1 MRNHSYAT
9 CLTARPHPS
18 DVKRTLVSVRLNI
31 SETLDAYI
39 PLLSNSSFMSV
50 LWVPLFQDGFEL
62 RCLQLLSTTAWLLSS
77 ALSDN

>member
-1 MRNHSYAT
+1 MKSKEGVRMRNTPPYAT

-50 LWVPLFQDGFEL
+50 PWVPLF
-62 RCLQLLSTTAWLLSS
+62 
-77 ALSDN
+77 

>member
-1 MRNHSYAT
+1 MRNTPPYAT

-18 DVKRTLVSVRLNI
+18 DVKRTLVSVGLNI

-50 LWVPLFQDGFEL
+50 LWVPLF
-62 RCLQLLSTTAWLLSS
+62 
-77 ALSDN
+77 